1 MSLLNKLKRHKEQI
15 TREVIEQPTQIVD
28 EFIDVWLEN
37 DVRIFE
43 FDDQYCF
50 VKETRYP
57 LEYQHGKYT
66 LGDIF
71 QAVSLWQNF
80 EGGHPLSSKGITAR
94 QLCFF
99 DIETTGLN
107 DGAGN
112 TIFLIG
118 YAYIEKDEVVVCQH
132 VLPEPGNE
140 VALYQSFIN
149 RLDDTF
155 LVTYNGKSFDWPRI
169 KTQHT
174 LVRDLVPKLPK
185 VGHFDLYHASRRLWK
200 DQLESV
206 KLVHVEEQILE
217 IKRLNDLPGY
227 LAPMIYFD
235 YVERKNP
242 EGVFEIL
249 KHNERD
255 ILSLLVLYT
264 HLTMQI
270 HGKDP
275 NQTESERLQIAK
287 WFRYIGEHE
296 LAMQSFKIGAGE
308 DFELAQFDL
317 AFYYKKN
324 KQYTEAKQLWEK
336 TSTSDDQHIKKISL
350 IELAK
355 LYEHQFKLLELALS
369 QTEEAI
375 SIHGNFGDDDRFFKE
390 CNKRK
395 QRLEIK
401 LGKI

>member
-28 EFIDVWLEN
+28 ESIDVWLEN
-37 DVRIFE
+37 DARIFE

-50 VKETRYP
+50 VKEIRYP
-57 LEYQHGKYT
+57 LEYTHGKYT
-66 LGDIF
+66 LGDIVR
-71 QAVSLWQNF
+71 AVDLWQNF
-80 EGGHPLSSKGITAR
+80 AGTHPLSSKGITAK

-99 DIETTGLN
+99 DIETTGLH

-118 YAYIEKDEVVVCQH
+118 YAYIEDNEVVVCQH

-174 LVRDLVPKLPK
+174 LVRDLVPNLPK

-206 KLVHVEEQILE
+206 KLVHVEEQILG

-242 EGVFEIL
+242 EGMFEIL

-264 HLTMQI
+264 HVTMQVL
-270 HGKDP
+270 GEDV
-275 NQTESERLQIAK
+275 NQTEAERLQIAK

-296 LAMQSFKIGAGE
+296 LAMQSFKIGAGK

-324 KQYTEAKQLWEK
+324 KQYSEAKQLWEK
-336 TSTSDDQHIKKISL
+336 TSKSDDRHIKKISM

-355 LYEHQFKLLELALS
+355 LYEHQFKLTELALF
-369 QTEEAI
+369 QTEQAI
-375 SIHGNFGDDDRFFKE
+375 SIHENTEDNDRFLID
-390 CNKRK
+390 CHKRK